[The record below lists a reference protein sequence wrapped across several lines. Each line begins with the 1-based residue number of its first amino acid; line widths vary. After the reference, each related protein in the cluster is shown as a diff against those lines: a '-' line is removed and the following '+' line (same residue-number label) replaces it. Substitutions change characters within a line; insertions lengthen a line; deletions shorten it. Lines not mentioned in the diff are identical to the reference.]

1 MNKKLMNIHSNIN
14 YVYKTH
20 FKMKEETFYVINVMK
35 MLYVKEDTS
44 QHILNKKYIYIFL
57 INKIINL

>member
-14 YVYKTH
+14 YAYKTH
-20 FKMKEETFYVINVMK
+20 FKMKEETFYATNVMK

-44 QHILNKKYIYIFL
+44 QHILKK
-57 INKIINL
+57 K